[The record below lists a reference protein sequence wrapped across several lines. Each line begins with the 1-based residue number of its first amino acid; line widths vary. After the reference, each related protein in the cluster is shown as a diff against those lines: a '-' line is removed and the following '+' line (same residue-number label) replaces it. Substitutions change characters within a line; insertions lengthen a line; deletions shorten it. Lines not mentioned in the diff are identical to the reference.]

1 MDQIANLVIDLG
13 IDAAEFKNEIPRI
26 KNLLNGAA
34 SDAERS
40 SARMQRFMER
50 QTQAARQT
58 TQAASSA
65 ATAAS
70 VHAQTVEKNAQA
82 HERMAREVEKT
93 RQRMEALSQKM
104 REEQAQAMALAE
116 AQDKAAAAFY
126 RQIDSVKQASAG
138 LQELQR
144 IQQQIRQAR
153 NSGGIGQ
160 QDYLALISEVTAKTR
175 VLTQAEEEATR
186 QKVAFI
192 RQLKEQATRQNLS
205 SSELLRAKAAQ
216 LGVSS
221 AAEVYIR
228 KMEQAG
234 KATHSLGLKSAAAR
248 QEIGVLIGELARG
261 NLGALRGSGI
271 TLANRAGWIDTLM
284 SPKGMMLGG
293 VIGGIAASVYG
304 LGKAW
309 YDGQKEGEEFNRQ
322 LSLTGH
328 YAGVTAGQLWT
339 LSRAISGNGIT
350 QHAAA
355 GVLAQVVGSGAFRGN
370 DIGMVARAA
379 AQMER
384 SVGQSVSDT
393 INQFKRLKD
402 DPVNAAK
409 ALDNELHFLTATQL
423 EQIRVL
429 GDQGRSSDAART
441 SETNAKASETSA
453 ESSKTAAASSA
464 SSAASSASSAS
475 ASKDEATR
483 QASAAKGSAT
493 TASTK
498 ATEAAGSATAA
509 AQSKSTAE
517 SAATRAETAAKRAE
531 DIASA
536 VALEDAS
543 TTKKGIVQLSSATNS
558 TSESL
563 AATPKA
569 VKAAYELA
577 NGKYTAQ
584 DATTAQKGIVQLSNA
599 TNSTSEML
607 AATPKSVKA
616 AYDLANGKYTAQD
629 ATTTQKGIVQLSSA
643 TNSASETLAATPKA
657 VKAAND
663 NANGRVP
670 SARKVNGKALS
681 ADITLTPKDIGTLN
695 STTMSFSGGA
705 GWFKLATV
713 TMPQASSVVSITLIG
728 GAGFNVGSPQQA
740 GISELVLRAGNGNP
754 KGITGALWQRT
765 STGFTNFAWVNT
777 SGDTYDIYVAIGNY
791 ATGVNIQWDYT
802 SNASVTIH
810 TSPAYS
816 ANKPEGLTDGT
827 VYSLYT
833 PSEQFYPP
841 GAPIPWPSDTVPSGY
856 ALMQGQ
862 TFDKSAY
869 PKLAAAYPSGVI
881 PDMRGWTIKGK
892 PASGRAVLSQEQ
904 DGIKS
909 HTHSASAS
917 STDLGT
923 KNTSSFDYGTKSTN
937 NTGAHTHSISG
948 TANSAGAHQHK
959 SSGAFGGTNT
969 SIFPNG
975 YTAISNLSAGIMST
989 TSGSG
994 QTRNAGKTSSD
1005 GAHTH
1010 SLSGTAASAGAH
1022 AHTVSIGAHTHSV
1035 AIGSHGHTI
1044 TVNAAGNAENTVKN
1058 IAFNYIV
1065 RLA

>member
-1 MDQIANLVIDLG
+1 
-13 IDAAEFKNEIPRI
+13 
-26 KNLLNGAA
+26 
-34 SDAERS
+34 
-40 SARMQRFMER
+40 
-50 QTQAARQT
+50 
-58 TQAASSA
+58 
-65 ATAAS
+65 
-70 VHAQTVEKNAQA
+70 
-82 HERMAREVEKT
+82 
-93 RQRMEALSQKM
+93 
-104 REEQAQAMALAE
+104 
-116 AQDKAAAAFY
+116 
-126 RQIDSVKQASAG
+126 
-138 LQELQR
+138 
-144 IQQQIRQAR
+144 
-153 NSGGIGQ
+153 
-160 QDYLALISEVTAKTR
+160 
-175 VLTQAEEEATR
+175 
-186 QKVAFI
+186 
-192 RQLKEQATRQNLS
+192 
-205 SSELLRAKAAQ
+205 
-216 LGVSS
+216 
-221 AAEVYIR
+221 
-228 KMEQAG
+228 MEQAG

-293 VIGGIAASVYG
+293 VIGGIAAAVYG

-355 GVLAQVVGSGAFRGN
+355 GALAQVVGSGAFRGN

-384 SVGQSVSDT
+384 SVGQSISDT

-402 DPVNAAK
+402 DP
-409 ALDNELHFLTATQL
+409 
-423 EQIRVL
+423 
-429 GDQGRSSDAART
+429 
-441 SETNAKASETSA
+441 
-453 ESSKTAAASSA
+453 
-464 SSAASSASSAS
+464 
-475 ASKDEATR
+475 
-483 QASAAKGSAT
+483 
-493 TASTK
+493 
-498 ATEAAGSATAA
+498 
-509 AQSKSTAE
+509 
-517 SAATRAETAAKRAE
+517 
-531 DIASA
+531 
-536 VALEDAS
+536 
-543 TTKKGIVQLSSATNS
+543 
-558 TSESL
+558 
-563 AATPKA
+563 
-569 VKAAYELA
+569 
-577 NGKYTAQ
+577 
-584 DATTAQKGIVQLSNA
+584 
-599 TNSTSEML
+599 
-607 AATPKSVKA
+607 
-616 AYDLANGKYTAQD
+616 
-629 ATTTQKGIVQLSSA
+629 
-643 TNSASETLAATPKA
+643 
-657 VKAAND
+657 
-663 NANGRVP
+663 VP

-777 SGDTYDIYVAIGNY
+777 SGDTYDIYVAIGNF

-923 KNTSSFDYGTKSTN
+923 KTTSSFDYGTKSTN

-1022 AHTVSIGAHTHSV
+1022 AHTVGIGAHTHSV